1 MSDDGESAPFA
12 EAALPRPFR
21 KGMHMTVQENDS
33 GQQALNLKQKV
44 VIILMNVLL
53 LAEMTYSIYLG
64 KQVPE
69 DMTVIFLKTY
79 IPMVIGTLLF
89 SRILIRRFG
98 RGSALSQGETP

>member
-1 MSDDGESAPFA
+1 MSDDEESAPFA

-21 KGMHMTVQENDS
+21 KGMNMTVQENDS

-44 VIILMNVLL
+44 VIVLMNVLL

-69 DMTVIFLKTY
+69 DMTIIFLKTY
-79 IPMVIGTLLF
+79 IPMVIGTLLL

-98 RGSALSQGETP
+98 RGSALSEEETP